1 MFGTSVTQDRILCMT
16 TAHTPFHTMHGS
28 RLPSVR
34 QLSVFLDNRVGQ
46 LLRLTRLFEDKDIR
60 ILGLCVDDS
69 VDYAVVRLIFDY
81 PDEAITILRSAGFVV
96 SVSEIL
102 TVSLPKGKNG
112 LLAVWK
118 CLLSCELNIGYC
130 YPLLGSMLGPI
141 IALSVEDMRIAS
153 DILIRHKFDVL
164 GEEDLRNV

>member
-1 MFGTSVTQDRILCMT
+1 MQG
-16 TAHTPFHTMHGS
+16 A

-46 LLRLTRLFEDKDIR
+46 LLRLTQLFENRDIR

-69 VDYAVVRLIFDY
+69 VDYAVVRILFDA
-81 PDEAITILRSAGFVV
+81 PDEAITILRSSGFVV
-96 SVSEIL
+96 SVSEIIA
-102 TVSLPKGKNG
+102 VALPPGKNG

-130 YPLLGSMLGPI
+130 YPLLAARLGPT
-141 IALSVEDMRIAS
+141 IALSVDDLRIAT
-153 DILIRHKFDVL
+153 DTLIRHKFEVL
-164 GEEDLRNV
+164 GEADLRNL